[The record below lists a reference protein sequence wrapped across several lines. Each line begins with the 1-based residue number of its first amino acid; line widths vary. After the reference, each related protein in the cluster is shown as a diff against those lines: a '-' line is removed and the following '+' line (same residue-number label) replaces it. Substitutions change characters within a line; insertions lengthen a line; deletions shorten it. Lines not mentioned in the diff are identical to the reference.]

1 MLQQRETR
9 ASKSYTRV
17 WANVGY
23 PIPEHSTILPTPSFI
38 MQLLTDQ
45 DKSIQT
51 APCAIGVMQHAVVLP
66 PRGLTRPRWLQKRR
80 DRALETTLA

>member
-1 MLQQRETR
+1 MPQQRESR

-17 WANVGY
+17 WANVDY

-45 DKSIQT
+45 DKCIHR
-51 APCAIGVMQHAVVLP
+51 AMHY
-66 PRGLTRPRWLQKRR
+66 RR
-80 DRALETTLA
+80 ER